1 MADRKADPRSG
12 PGSTR
17 AAQPSSEAAA
27 DRNHDAMV
35 DVLARFDGFRARC
48 KRQEWEA
55 RRNTAAWSRWSAETD
70 RRDALVAQVAR
81 IPATN
86 FHDALIKTVVVATG
100 LLDDDALNDLAARR
114 RLQRLIRELR
124 NLIGQ

>member
-1 MADRKADPRSG
+1 
-12 PGSTR
+12 
-17 AAQPSSEAAA
+17 
-27 DRNHDAMV
+27 MV